1 MSKIEHRH
9 KKIVDY
15 LSSTPIATIIELAEY
30 LDVSHET
37 IRKDLNT
44 LAEKNLVAR
53 VHGGVALA
61 GKGST
66 STSYDIRTN
75 INLEKKAKIAFA
87 ASRLIS
93 PGDSIILE
101 SSTTNT
107 ELSKILLSNEEL
119 LKTLIIITNS
129 FKIASMFDANQS
141 CSRLFFLG
149 GWSNFSEHSTYGQ
162 FTIKALN
169 AFKANKAF
177 ISGAALNKD
186 FVLTGYDDD
195 DIQFQKQ
202 AIRSASSSI
211 LLIDSSK
218 LNCTAL
224 LTVCD
229 CKSFDYIVTDSNFT
243 PDDEHK
249 LADLDVKC
257 IYPN

>member
-15 LSSTPIATIIELAEY
+15 LSSTPIATIIELADF
-30 LDVSHET
+30 LQVSHET

-44 LAEKNLVAR
+44 LAEKDLVAR

-75 INLEKKAKIAFA
+75 LNLEKKVKIAYA
-87 ASRLIS
+87 ASKLIE

-107 ELSKILLSNEEL
+107 ELSKILLSDEDL

-129 FKIASMFDANQS
+129 FRIANMFDANQS

-162 FTIKALN
+162 FTIKALK
-169 AFKANKAF
+169 AFKADKAF
-177 ISGAALNKD
+177 ISGAALSKD
-186 FVLTGYDDD
+186 FILTGYDDD

-202 AIRSASSSI
+202 AISSAASSI

-218 LNCTAL
+218 LNCSAL

-229 CKSFDYIVTDSNFT
+229 CKTFDYIVTDKSFST
-243 PDDEHK
+243 DDEQR
-249 LADLDVKC
+249 LNALDVKY
-257 IYPN
+257 IYP